1 MNFIKNNPWLV
12 LAIAALSCVSVA
24 GSSLISTL
32 TKWNSLELA
41 SFEKDKMS
49 HEEFELV
56 AKENLL
62 QALSYFPYYTDNA
75 DEEKIVKTIL
85 SRDLT
90 GFLININKY
99 KNKDYIAKIINSIP
113 YEEFLF
119 VSEHHIPKD
128 KLFEPILSLLQWLKG
143 IKEVKLWNTMIS
155 LDTSQYNNIYS
166 WLLKTY
172 LADKEDY
179 LNSDMS
185 IDREKVKTQYEENV
199 RQFIEQ
205 GENWSE
211 LTKENTHTFWVRVS
225 HRAWDDKNNGFAY
238 GNEKLKEIYKERF
251 TWEWKFH
258 DYSSEINPQSADHI
272 LNAFEQN
279 IKEYPKDNHIFHLW
293 AHWKDNG
300 SGLLKWWNRTK
311 EHFDRLLNIQTKYP
325 GNVKIDI
332 GSCRSRHKDA
342 NFYNNKVKNLSMDS
356 GQYRSYWWENW
367 SDATFLEAFEAKDE
381 YWNLKANFNDNK
393 GLNLNKIILYRNI
406 NYNLSPTPTTF
417 DSGGKAVDISLNDGV
432 YRDASLYS
440 S

>member
-75 DEEKIVKTIL
+75 DEEKIVKAVL
-85 SRDLT
+85 KRDLV
-90 GFLININKY
+90 GFLSHIEKY
-99 KNKDYIAKIINSIP
+99 KDTEYISEVIDSIP
-113 YEEFLF
+113 LEELLLQH
-119 VSEHHIPKD
+119 EHIPKN
-128 KLFEPILSLLQWLKG
+128 KLFESINSLFEWLHS
-143 IKEVKLWNTMIS
+143 IKIIKIAQKNLVLDLWQH
-155 LDTSQYNNIYS
+155 DNIYS

-172 LADKEDY
+172 LANKKAY
-179 LNSDMS
+179 LNPDKS
-185 IDREKVKTQYEENV
+185 IHRDKVKVKYEENIKK
-199 RQFIEQ
+199 FIEQ
-205 GENWSE
+205 GQEWAES
-211 LTKENTHTFWVRVS
+211 KENTHTFWVRVS

-238 GNEKLKEIYKERF
+238 GNEKLKKIYKENF

-279 IKEYPKDNHIFHLW
+279 IKKYPRDNHIFHLW
-293 AHWKDNG
+293 AHGKDNG

-325 GNVKIDI
+325 ENIKIDI
-332 GSCRSRHKDA
+332 GSCRSRHKDT
-342 NFYNNKVKNLSMDS
+342 NFYNNRIKNLSMDS

-367 SDATFLEAFEAKDE
+367 SDATFLEAFEAKDT
-381 YWNLKANFNDNK
+381 YWNFVADIDGDRIVNFNEA
-393 GLNLNKIILYRNI
+393 LFYRNI
-406 NYNLSPTPTTF
+406 NYNKSPTPTMF
-417 DSGGKAVDISLNDGV
+417 DDGTGGKAVDISMNDGV
-432 YRDASLYS
+432 YRDASLYNW
-440 S
+440 